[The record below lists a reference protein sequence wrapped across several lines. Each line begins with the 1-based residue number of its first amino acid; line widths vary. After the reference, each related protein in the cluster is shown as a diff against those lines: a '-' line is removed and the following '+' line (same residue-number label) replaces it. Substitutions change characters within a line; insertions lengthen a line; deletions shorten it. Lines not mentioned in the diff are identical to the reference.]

1 MITALTP
8 VETKEPVRPALGG
21 GGSPPFTGRDFG
33 GGDSG
38 RGGDDS
44 DSGERMKLGVWI
56 GVIGIVMFFA
66 AIISA
71 MVVRRAGTDWRT
83 LDLPNALSVS
93 TALLL
98 ASSAVYELARRGAG
112 IKAVRQGL
120 TASLALGL
128 GFLAAQVVGWRELM
142 DQGIVMGQSASGAF
156 FYLLT
161 AAHGAHVLGGICVLG
176 YATARAWSARPW
188 PTREAV
194 VDATGVYWHFM
205 DALWLVL
212 LVVLVI
218 WG

>member
-8 VETKEPVRPALGG
+8 VDAKRPVRPAQGG
-21 GGSPPFTGRDFG
+21 GGSPPFVGRDFG
-33 GGDSG
+33 GGGGG

-44 DSGERMKLGVWI
+44 NSGERMKLGVWI

-83 LDLPNALSVS
+83 LDLPNALWIS

-98 ASSAVYELARRGAG
+98 LSSAVYEVARRGTGAK
-112 IKAVRQGL
+112 ILRQGL
-120 TASLALGL
+120 AASLALGL
-128 GFLAAQVVGWRELM
+128 GFLAAQFVGWRELM
-142 DQGIVMGQSASGAF
+142 DQGVVMGQSASGAF

-176 YATARAWSARPW
+176 YATARAWSPRPW

-205 DALWLVL
+205 DALWLALLAV
-212 LVVLVI
+212 LVVL
-218 WG
+218 G